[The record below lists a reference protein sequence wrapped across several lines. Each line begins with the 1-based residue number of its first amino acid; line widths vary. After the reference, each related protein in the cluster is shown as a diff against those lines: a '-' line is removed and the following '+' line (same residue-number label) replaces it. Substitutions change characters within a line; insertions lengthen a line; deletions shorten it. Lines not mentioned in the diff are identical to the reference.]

1 MKTLLQQYA
10 AYNTWANQKLA
21 ELILTLPEELQQK
34 EVISSFPSIYLTLLH
49 MWNTESVWWQRLK
62 LQENINGPANSF
74 KGDTKEI
81 IQHLLQ
87 QNKMW
92 EDWINNSSEMSL
104 DHVFKY
110 HTTKREPFK
119 QPTYQMLLH
128 VFNHGSYHRGQL
140 INILRQL
147 GQTKIP
153 ETDFIVW
160 SRNHVKSRV

>member
-1 MKTLLQQYA
+1 MKTLLQQLA
-10 AYNTWANQKLA
+10 AYHTWANQKLA
-21 ELILTLPEELQQK
+21 DLISTLPDDVQQK
-34 EVISSFPSIYLTLLH
+34 EVVSSFLSLHLTLLH
-49 MWNTESVWWQRLK
+49 MWNSESVWWQRLK
-62 LQENINGPANSF
+62 LQENINPPVNYF

-81 IQHLLQ
+81 IQHLSQ

-92 EDWINNSSEMSL
+92 EDWVNNSSEMSL

-110 HTTKREPFK
+110 QNTKREPFK

-140 INILRQL
+140 VTMLRQL
-147 GQTKIP
+147 GFTKIP

-160 SRNHVKSRV
+160 SRKQFRV

>member
-10 AYNTWANQKLA
+10 AYHTWANQKLT
-21 ELILTLPEELQQK
+21 ELILTLPEELLQK
-34 EVISSFPSIYLTLLH
+34 EVPSSFPSIHLTLLH
-49 MWNTESVWWQRLK
+49 MWNAESTWWQRLK
-62 LQENINGPANSF
+62 LQENINPPANYF
-74 KGDTKEI
+74 KGDTREI

-92 EDWINNSSEMSL
+92 EEWVNNSSEMSL

-110 HTTKREPFK
+110 HSTKREPFK

-128 VFNHGSYHRGQL
+128 VFNHGMYHRGQL
-140 INILRQL
+140 VTMLRQL

-153 ETDFIVW
+153 QTDFIVW
-160 SRNHVKSRV
+160 SRNHVKTRV

>member
-21 ELILTLPEELQQK
+21 ELVSTLPEELLQK
-34 EVISSFPSIYLTLLH
+34 EVVSSFSSIHLTLLH
-49 MWNTESVWWQRLK
+49 MWNSESVWWQRLK
-62 LQENINGPANSF
+62 LQENINPPANSF
-74 KGDTKEI
+74 KGDTGEI

-92 EDWINNSSEMSL
+92 EEWVNHSSEMIL

-110 HTTKREPFK
+110 HNTKREPFK
-119 QPTYQMLLH
+119 QPTYQMLMH
-128 VFNHGSYHRGQL
+128 VFNHGTYHRGQL
-140 INILRQL
+140 VTILRQL

-153 ETDFIVW
+153 QTDFIVW
-160 SRNHVKSRV
+160 SRKPFKV